1 MPTIEQLKTLYSIG
15 FWLTYRIMQPI
26 VLMCVDPRTRNLFI
40 IAGEDESIEVEIL
53 PDGRI
58 KDEPS

>member
-1 MPTIEQLKTLYSIG
+1 MPTVEQLKTLYQIG

-26 VLMCVDPRTRNLFI
+26 ALMCIDSRTRNLFI
-40 IAGEDESIEVEIL
+40 IAGEDETIEVEIL

-58 KDEPS
+58 KDEPN